1 MDAVTLEQDLNS
13 QIGSTLC
20 LAAGI
25 EAAPAPDVELLR
37 KSLPRLGKLL
47 KSEGF
52 KAKAALLVLVG
63 SVVGVGGASSRG
75 VLDWL
80 VPCVVEFLSV
90 EDWAVRKASAEA
102 LGKVAVV
109 ERDFAAEY
117 KDSCLNS
124 LESRRF
130 DKVDT
135 KMDSV
140 WLLRNYGK
148 REKWNF
154 SHIRER
160 GTQIIEVIGLI
171 DLLKSRTRKQN
182 QQRTL
187 NLSFEKKNVFSST
200 C

>member
-1 MDAVTLEQDLNS
+1 MDAITLEQDFNS
-13 QIGSTLC
+13 QIGSALC

-154 SHIRER
+154 CHIRER
-160 GTQIIEVIGLI
+160 GTQIIEVIGRI
-171 DLLKSRTRKQN
+171 DLLKSRKRKQN
-182 QQRTL
+182 QL
-187 NLSFEKKNVFSST
+187 IW